1 MYSCRPRRSVIG
13 VMSSVSLGPSRTQLR
28 RSTPE
33 HQARNRSRESGI
45 HVLLADDRRAS
56 SYVVWASL
64 SGLRG
69 IRGISTGE
77 SVEEVLSLA
86 AQCVPDVCMVSV
98 AFGSGEGFSLA
109 HRLKHHARHFVLIY
123 ADAVN
128 ARVAGAAMIAGAD
141 GVFESGTP
149 ADALAEMIGRVVTGE
164 QVFPPLLADPFYEL
178 ADLVPERDRRI
189 VAMLLERA
197 HPDDVA
203 ELLGISAHSLTL
215 RHRAIIEGLD
225 AAYAAGPQPLRHT

>member
-1 MYSCRPRRSVIG
+1 VF
-13 VMSSVSLGPSRTQLR
+13 
-28 RSTPE
+28 
-33 HQARNRSRESGI
+33 
-45 HVLLADDRRAS
+45 
-56 SYVVWASL
+56 
-64 SGLRG
+64 
-69 IRGISTGE
+69 
-77 SVEEVLSLA
+77 SLA
-86 AQCVPDVCMVSV
+86 AQCVPDLCMVSV

-109 HRLKHHARHFVLIY
+109 HRLKHGASHFVLIY

-178 ADLVPERDRRI
+178 ADLVPERDRAI

-225 AAYAAGPQPLRHT
+225 AAYAQPLRHT